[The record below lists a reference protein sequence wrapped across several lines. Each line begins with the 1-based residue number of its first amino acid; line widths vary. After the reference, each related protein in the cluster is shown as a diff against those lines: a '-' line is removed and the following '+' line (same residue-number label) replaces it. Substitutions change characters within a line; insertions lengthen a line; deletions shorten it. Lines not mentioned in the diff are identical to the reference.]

1 MHEWAQGY
9 VSDIEYRA
17 GYYHHQMPSL
27 LDEVCLLNAVEPP
40 VKPGQPFD
48 YCELGCGLGESAR
61 IVAAVSPES
70 RVFAYDFNPAQIARA
85 RDWASE
91 GGLANVLFEE
101 ASFEELAGPAGDD
114 LPRFDYVS
122 LHGVWSWVSLAN
134 RRHILRFLER
144 HVKPGG
150 VVAVTYNALP
160 GWTAFAPVQR
170 MMVEIAGGREM
181 PSQLRLANAI
191 ELIEAFHDAGSPIVS
206 ANILSE
212 LRGMRDR
219 GDMSYL
225 AHEFLNDDWAPAYH
239 HQVAAAMSTAKLD
252 YVGSSHI
259 LDNFADLSLTAAQ
272 RDAVSRVSP
281 LMTETARDFFQD
293 RIFRRDVY
301 VRGRRRIDVDEVDRR
316 ISEIGLLLARP
327 LDENIR
333 KLRVPIGEIELNEGF
348 YGPAFE
354 ALARGPCS
362 IGDLLEL
369 AKRTGST
376 VSAREILGLLAGSD
390 KVWTLAEGVS
400 ETALAS
406 ARNYN
411 LALTRR
417 AAQTKPRSLAAP
429 GGACAVTVDAFGLLG
444 FRALLD
450 GVEPRAEALAHATW
464 ARMNVVGETLTHKG
478 EPIADPEENL
488 RLLRQHMEPVARSV
502 DAWRTLGIL

>member
-27 LDEVCLLNAVEPP
+27 LDQVCLLNAVEPP

-85 RDWASE
+85 RDWARD
-91 GGLANVLFEE
+91 GGLANILFEE

-122 LHGVWSWVSLAN
+122 LHGVWSWVSQAN
-134 RRHILRFLER
+134 RRHILRFLKR

-170 MMVEIAGGREM
+170 MMVEIAGGRDM

-252 YVGSSHI
+252 YVGSSVI

-272 RDAVSRVSP
+272 REAVSRVSP
-281 LMTETARDFFQD
+281 LMSETARDFFQD

-301 VRGRRRIDVDEVDRR
+301 VRGRRRIDMDEVDRR
-316 ISEIGLLLARP
+316 ISDIGLLLARP
-327 LDENIR
+327 LDGSSR

-348 YGPAFE
+348 YGPALE
-354 ALARGPCS
+354 ALAHGPRR
-362 IGDLLEL
+362 IGDLIEL
-369 AKRTGST
+369 AKGTGSA
-376 VSAREILGLLAGSD
+376 VSPREILGLLAGGD
-390 KVWTLAEGVS
+390 KVWTLAEDVS
-400 ETALAS
+400 DAALSS
-406 ARNYN
+406 ARQYN

-417 AAQTKPRSLAAP
+417 MAQTKPLSLAAP
-429 GGACAVTVDAFGLLG
+429 GGACAVTMDAFGLLG
-444 FRALLD
+444 FRALLE
-450 GVEPRAEALAHATW
+450 GVEPKAEEMARATW
-464 ARMNVVGETLTHKG
+464 ARMSAAGETLMQKG
-478 EPIADPEENL
+478 EPIADPDENL
-488 RLLRQHMEPVARSV
+488 RLLRLHMEPVARSV
-502 DAWRTLGIL
+502 DAWRTLGII